1 MSFVALKMLMGDRLK
16 YLSLIA
22 GLAFAALLVTQQSS
36 IFAGYALRTGAWIRD
51 TNVADLWVMDP
62 QVEFTE
68 SNKPMLDTALTRV
81 RGVEGVEWAV
91 PVYKGHLKT
100 RLPDGTLIT
109 ARLIGLDDATL
120 AGGPPLMVEGNLS
133 DLRRDRAVIINV
145 KDASDSLLLKSGT
158 DGNGARPLRV
168 GDSISMNDHEAVV
181 VGTYRATTE
190 FFWEPVIYTTYSRAL
205 TMAPRERKLLS
216 YLLVKVRGDV
226 TVEEVA
232 WRIQSATGLK
242 ALTSAQFEA
251 ETMDYVLKKTGILV
265 NFGITIALGF
275 VIGVLAAGQTL
286 FTFILENLKNFAA
299 IKAMGATNITL
310 VRMVVLQ
317 VLAAGVVGYGV
328 GLGGAVLTG
337 TLFSRGGLAF
347 QMPWQIPVFGAIA
360 ILGCCM
366 LAALISLRRV
376 LSLEPAIVFKG

>member
-1 MSFVALKMLMGDRLK
+1 MNLLALKMLMGERLK

-36 IFAGYALRTGAWIRD
+36 IFTGYALRTGAWIRD

-91 PVYKGHLKT
+91 PVYKGHLKC

-120 AGGPPLMVEGNLS
+120 AGGPPQMQEGRLE

-145 KDASDSLLLKSGT
+145 KDAADALLLK
-158 DGNGARPLRV
+158 NGRNGPRPLRA
-168 GDSISMNDHEAVV
+168 GDSISVNDHEAVV

-190 FFWEPVIYTTYSRAL
+190 FFWEPVIYTTYSRAIS
-205 TMAPRERKLLS
+205 MAPRERKLLS
-216 YLLVKVRGDV
+216 YLLVKARRDV
-226 TVEEVA
+226 PVA
-232 WRIQSATGLK
+232 VLAERIRSATGLK
-242 ALTSAQFEA
+242 ALTGPQFES

-275 VIGVLAAGQTL
+275 IIGVLAAGQTL
-286 FTFILENLKNFAA
+286 YTFVLENLKHFAA
-299 IKAMGATNITL
+299 IKAMGATNLALI
-310 VRMVVLQ
+310 RMVILQ
-317 VLAAGVVGYGV
+317 VLAAGVVGYGI

-337 TLFSRGGLAF
+337 MLFSRGGLAF
-347 QMPWQIPVFGAIA
+347 QMPWQIPVFGAAA
-360 ILGCCM
+360 ILGCCV

-376 LSLEPAIVFKG
+376 LTLEPAVVFKS